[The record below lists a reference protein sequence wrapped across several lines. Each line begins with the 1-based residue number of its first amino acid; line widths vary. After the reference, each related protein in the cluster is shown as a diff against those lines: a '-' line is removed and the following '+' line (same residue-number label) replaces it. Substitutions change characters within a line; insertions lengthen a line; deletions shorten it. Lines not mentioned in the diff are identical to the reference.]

1 MHSEVSAQGQTA
13 APSADAP
20 VDLHFVCFVR
30 DRQSGELLELDGR
43 RKGPVNRGVK
53 VPDQKDLLKV
63 ATTWIQENYMSLNHE
78 EVNFN
83 LVALAP
89 AASD

>member
-1 MHSEVSAQGQTA
+1 M
-13 APSADAP
+13 
-20 VDLHFVCFVR
+20 
-30 DRQSGELLELDGR
+30 
-43 RKGPVNRGVK
+43 NRGVK

-63 ATTWIQENYMSLNHE
+63 ATTWIQENYMSLNPE